1 MIGRWFMNLNDA
13 SVARGELDVQRAG
26 AFPAKCHADAIF
38 IDAQVEDVVVV
49 MDAGDGELGPAGG
62 EFRIEKEVASECDW
76 GPSSSASSRRGIAE

>member
-38 IDAQVEDVVVV
+38 IDAQVEDVFWNNAADLFDVQ
-49 MDAGDGELGPAGG
+49 
-62 EFRIEKEVASECDW
+62 
-76 GPSSSASSRRGIAE
+76 